1 MGGDG
6 GWTAKD
12 RLLALAFTTY
22 EDGLCSCGYAA
33 HICRHPENDGYF
45 DVDATVCYASAAIE
59 IYRSSDGYK
68 PDPGEQLGAVYTRTK
83 DEPLPPLDRGKQP
96 LSESDHGQDHAQ

>member
-1 MGGDG
+1 M
-6 GWTAKD
+6 KD

-45 DVDATVCYASAAIE
+45 EVDTTVCYANAAVE
-59 IYRSSDGYK
+59 IHRNSDGYK

-83 DEPLPPLDRGKQP
+83 DEPLPPLKPTQNALPKAEGA
-96 LSESDHGQDHAQ
+96 E